1 MSCWN
6 VGPIERVNKDSN
18 GLRKTTRTHAK
29 TVERL
34 MQTIYRGS
42 GNQSEILQLLR
53 PFYKKIPHQLLC
65 SWDLGKCYL
74 CSQNHHPSGWYW
86 CGGKFFRLKKPYIR
100 SWNSKFFHS
109 WKSDFISNL
118 PGWWLKPTHFKN
130 MQPSNWII
138 SPEIRGENSKNMNE
152 TTT

>member
-86 CGGKFFRLKKPYIR
+86 CGENSLGWKNHIFEAGIQSFSLVEVRFHLKFT
-100 SWNSKFFHS
+100 
-109 WKSDFISNL
+109 
-118 PGWWLKPTHFKN
+118 WLVVEPTHFKN